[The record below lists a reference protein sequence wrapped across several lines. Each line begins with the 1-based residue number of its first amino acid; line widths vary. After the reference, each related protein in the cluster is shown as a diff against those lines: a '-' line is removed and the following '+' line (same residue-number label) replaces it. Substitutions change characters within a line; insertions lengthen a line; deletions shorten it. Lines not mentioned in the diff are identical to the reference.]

1 MRYHRSEMLVC
12 LHRAKIIL
20 SLLILSMLSIA
31 CGAAME
37 QAAAPAAEPVSR
49 EAAVEEQAN
58 FAVAGGALPPSS
70 VPAADGASVPL
81 EDYLARAVQA
91 QETRVIIY
99 TGDISLVVRDT
110 EEAVKNITA
119 LADTQGGFVAGSN
132 VYQAGE
138 ALQGSITVRVP
149 AERYQDTL
157 AQLREMA
164 LRVERESSSTQDVTE
179 EFTDLQAR
187 KTNLEFTEQ
196 ALQKLLEERQRVGST
211 SDILEVHRELTN
223 IRGQIEQIEGRLRY
237 LANQSALSTININLT
252 PDILYQP
259 ISVAGWQPQG
269 VAKEALQALI
279 VALQGLANITIW
291 LVIFFLPLLIILLL
305 PVAAAAFIIRRWWKR
320 RKGKGVPQ
328 AAAKA

>member
-1 MRYHRSEMLVC
+1 MRYNQSAIVVC
-12 LHRAKIIL
+12 LHRTKIVL
-20 SLLILSMLSIA
+20 FLLMLSMLSIA
-31 CGAAME
+31 CGAVME
-37 QAAAPAAEPVSR
+37 QAVEPVAQSGES
-49 EAAVEEQAN
+49 EAAFEEEAS
-58 FAVAGGALPPSS
+58 FAAAGEPLPPSS

-91 QETRVIIY
+91 QEMRVIIY

-132 VYQAGE
+132 VYQSGE
-138 ALQGSITVRVP
+138 ALRGSITLRVP

-157 AQLREMA
+157 AQLRDLA

-196 ALQKLLEERQRVGST
+196 ALQELLEERQRVGST

-237 LANQSALSTININLT
+237 LANQSALSTITINLT

-259 ISVAGWQPQG
+259 ISVAGWEPQG
-269 VAKEALQALI
+269 VAREALQALI
-279 VALQGLANITIW
+279 IALQAVANIAIW
-291 LVIFFLPLLIILLL
+291 LLIFVLPLLIVLLI
-305 PVAAAAFIIRRWWKR
+305 PVAVVVFIIRWWWKR
-320 RKGKGVPQ
+320 RKGKTAPP